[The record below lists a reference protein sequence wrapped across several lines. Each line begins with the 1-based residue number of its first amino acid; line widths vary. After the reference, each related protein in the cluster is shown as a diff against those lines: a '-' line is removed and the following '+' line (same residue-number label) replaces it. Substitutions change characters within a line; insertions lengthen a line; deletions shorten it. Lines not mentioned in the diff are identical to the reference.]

1 MISRCKKR
9 QKMKKLLIWD
19 FDGVIADS
27 EYLWVQAWNEVL
39 KSEKQIKLG
48 TKEKH
53 DLLYGVSDKTR
64 RDRLG
69 KYISGLNLDNDFI
82 KKIHKREF
90 ELGTN
95 FMAPMPGVE
104 SVMQNKNFEHCIAT
118 GATREQHNFKMIP
131 RFHFVKKYISD
142 QNVFT
147 VDMVKHGKPAPD
159 LFLLAAKMKGY
170 TPQNCIVVGD
180 SVSDFLAA
188 TAAGMDAIAF
198 IGATGNNTKQYE
210 TECKKHGV
218 FGISNTMNNL
228 NVLLNEWHKSR

>member
-1 MISRCKKR
+1 
-9 QKMKKLLIWD
+9 MKKLLIWD

-27 EYLWVQAWNEVL
+27 EYLWVQAWDEVL
-39 KSEKQIKLG
+39 KSEKQIKLSI
-48 TKEKH
+48 KEKH

-64 RDRLG
+64 RERLE
-69 KYISGLNLDNDFI
+69 KHILELNLDDDFM

-90 ELGTN
+90 ELGTDL
-95 FMAPMPGVE
+95 MAPMPDVE

-131 RFHFVKKYISD
+131 RFHFVKKYIPD

-147 VDMVKHGKPAPD
+147 VDMVEHGKPAPD
-159 LFLLAAKMKGY
+159 LFLLAAKTKGY

-198 IGATGNNTKQYE
+198 IGATGNNTKKYE

>member
-1 MISRCKKR
+1 
-9 QKMKKLLIWD
+9 MKKLLIWD

-27 EYLWVQAWNEVL
+27 EYLWVQAWDEVL
-39 KSEKQIKLG
+39 KSEKQIKLSI
-48 TKEKH
+48 KEKH

-64 RDRLG
+64 RERLE
-69 KYISGLNLDNDFI
+69 KHILELNLDDDFM

-90 ELGTN
+90 ELGTD
-95 FMAPMPGVE
+95 FMAPMPDVE

-198 IGATGNNTKQYE
+198 IGATGNNTKKYE

>member
-1 MISRCKKR
+1 
-9 QKMKKLLIWD
+9 MKKLLIWD

-27 EYLWVQAWNEVL
+27 EYLWIQAWDEVL
-39 KSEKQIKLG
+39 KSEKQIKLSI
-48 TKEKH
+48 KEKH

-64 RDRLG
+64 RERLE
-69 KYISGLNLDNDFI
+69 KHILELNLDDDFM

-90 ELGTN
+90 ELGTD
-95 FMAPMPGVE
+95 FMAPMPDVE

-188 TAAGMDAIAF
+188 TAAGMNAIAF
-198 IGATGNNTKQYE
+198 IGATGNNTKKYE

>member
-1 MISRCKKR
+1 
-9 QKMKKLLIWD
+9 MKKLLIWD

-27 EYLWVQAWNEVL
+27 EYLWVQAWDEVL
-39 KSEKQIKLG
+39 KSEKQIKLSI
-48 TKEKH
+48 KEKH

-64 RDRLG
+64 RERLE
-69 KYISGLNLDNDFI
+69 KHILELNLDDDFM

-90 ELGTN
+90 ELGTD
-95 FMAPMPGVE
+95 FMAPMPDVE

-180 SVSDFLAA
+180 GISDFLAA
-188 TAAGMDAIAF
+188 TAAGMDVIAF

>member
-1 MISRCKKR
+1 
-9 QKMKKLLIWD
+9 MKKLLIWD

-27 EYLWVQAWNEVL
+27 EYLWIQAWDEVL
-39 KSEKQIKLG
+39 KSEKQIKLSI
-48 TKEKH
+48 KEKH

-64 RDRLG
+64 RERLE
-69 KYISGLNLDNDFI
+69 KHILELNLDDDFM

-90 ELGTN
+90 ELGTD
-95 FMAPMPGVE
+95 FMAPMPDVE
-104 SVMQNKNFEHCIAT
+104 SVLQNKNFEHCIAT

-188 TAAGMDAIAF
+188 TAAGMDSIAF
-198 IGATGNNTKQYE
+198 IGATGNNTKKYE

>member
-1 MISRCKKR
+1 
-9 QKMKKLLIWD
+9 MKKLLIWD

-27 EYLWVQAWNEVL
+27 EYLWVQAWDEVL
-39 KSEKQIKLG
+39 KSEKQVNLS

-64 RDRLG
+64 RERLG
-69 KYISGLNLDNDFI
+69 KHIPGLNLDDDFM

-90 ELGTN
+90 ELGTK
-95 FMAPMPGVE
+95 FMGPMPDVE

-131 RFHFVKKYISD
+131 RFHFVKKYIPD

-147 VDMVKHGKPAPD
+147 VDMVEHGKPAPD
-159 LFLLAAKMKGY
+159 LFLLAAKTKGY

-180 SVSDFLAA
+180 SVNDFKAA
-188 TAAGMDAIAF
+188 NATNMDCIAF

-210 TECKKHGV
+210 SECKKHGV
-218 FGISNTMNNL
+218 FGITDNMNNL
-228 NVLLNEWHKSR
+228 NILLNEWHKSR

>member
-1 MISRCKKR
+1 
-9 QKMKKLLIWD
+9 MKKLLIWD

-27 EYLWVQAWNEVL
+27 EKLWVQAWDEVL
-39 KSEKQIKLG
+39 KSEKQIKLS

-64 RDRLG
+64 RERLE
-69 KYISGLNLDNDFI
+69 KYIPELNLDDDFM

-90 ELGTN
+90 ELGTD

-131 RFHFVKKYISD
+131 RFHFVKKYIPD

-147 VDMVKHGKPAPD
+147 VDMVKQGKPAPD
-159 LFLLAAKMKGY
+159 LFLLAAKTKGY
-170 TPQNCIVVGD
+170 KPQNCIIVGD

-198 IGATGNNTKQYE
+198 IGATGNNTKKYE

-218 FGISNTMNNL
+218 FGISNNMNNL
-228 NVLLNEWHKSR
+228 NALLNEWYKSR

>member
-39 KSEKQIKLG
+39 KSEKQIKLSI
-48 TKEKH
+48 KEKH

-64 RDRLG
+64 RERLE
-69 KYISGLNLDNDFI
+69 KHISGLNLDNDFM

-90 ELGTN
+90 ELGTD

-131 RFHFVKKYISD
+131 RFHFVKKYIPD

-147 VDMVKHGKPAPD
+147 VDMVEQGKPAPD
-159 LFLLAAKMKGY
+159 LFLLAAKTKGY
-170 TPQNCIVVGD
+170 TSQNCIVVGD
-180 SVSDFLAA
+180 SVNDFKAA
-188 TAAGMDAIAF
+188 TAAGMDAVAF
-198 IGATGNNTKQYE
+198 IGATGNNTKKYE